1 MSKTKTI
8 QPNQPI
14 CLMTPRAQFKSN
26 WIIIRK
32 TKTGVLFKSIGLIIF
47 RGLNIVL
54 VEILPFAF
62 TAECLA
68 KNNPF
73 TNIEASYHGHASATL
88 KFKSHEATKSHLSAK
103 IAFQARQRAKDQ
115 SCAVLLDKNHASVKE
130 RNRSMLIENMKLLL
144 LLAKQNIALRGHDE
158 SKASLNK
165 GNYRE
170 LLEYSATTNNDLKR
184 LINDNL
190 YMSPEIQ
197 NEILEI
203 LAVQVRDKCLPKAKS
218 YFSIIVDET
227 MDISRVEQLSFCIRF
242 VDDDLNIREHF
253 LGFWELHST
262 KAEHIFSI
270 IQKIFAEFNLDFKH
284 KLVAQCYDG
293 TNMSGIYNGLCTHIR
308 DVAPK
313 AIYVHCIAH
322 QLNLALEAVCGSFN
336 ELRDAV
342 HNVKA
347 LFDFIECSGKRHA
360 IFQSI
365 QDDKKK
371 LTLKGLCDTR
381 WCDKYN
387 SFKAAVEAFP
397 FIIKFLEFVNE
408 EDRTAIGSKANGL
421 LHLIKNFSFL
431 FHLLLL
437 ADVFQITNILVKGL
451 QEKQIEL
458 ISSHNQACATIASLC
473 NLKEIKTFKAFLFDV
488 CIIGYE
494 NEISIPDGASSKS
507 ESRRKRVADLTT
519 SSSSTSNKMVT
530 EIQIKKT
537 DVAVGVKKRLGRPR
551 KNLAE
556 PIQAKTKSSIKIF
569 SIKTGA
575 LKATSTDTA
584 STSASTTETASTPTS
599 DLTESESKYYQK
611 YCDILDC
618 FIDCIASK
626 FDNKS
631 AQPLLD
637 INHLLVDSERTV
649 FDLENRFSIYKED
662 IDFDR
667 LDSELRTWYNEKKNN
682 NLNNL
687 FTVIDYFNLHAPSP
701 LKCRSKPKPG
711 HFDPILKTEYNF
723 FLYVFSSIKTK
734 KKKTYRNFSIWYIF
748 F

>member
-1 MSKTKTI
+1 MRT
-8 QPNQPI
+8 
-14 CLMTPRAQFKSN
+14 
-26 WIIIRK
+26 
-32 TKTGVLFKSIGLIIF
+32 V
-47 RGLNIVL
+47 
-54 VEILPFAF
+54 
-62 TAECLA
+62 
-68 KNNPF
+68 
-73 TNIEASYHGHASATL
+73 
-88 KFKSHEATKSHLSAK
+88 
-103 IAFQARQRAKDQ
+103 
-115 SCAVLLDKNHASVKE
+115 
-130 RNRSMLIENMKLLL
+130 
-144 LLAKQNIALRGHDE
+144 
-158 SKASLNK
+158 
-165 GNYRE
+165 
-170 LLEYSATTNNDLKR
+170 
-184 LINDNL
+184 DN
-190 YMSPEIQ
+190 
-197 NEILEI
+197 
-203 LAVQVRDKCLPKAKS
+203 
-218 YFSIIVDET
+218 
-227 MDISRVEQLSFCIRF
+227 
-242 VDDDLNIREHF
+242 LNIREHF

-293 TNMSGIYNGLCTHIR
+293 ARNMSGIYNGLCTRIR

-387 SFKAAVEAFP
+387 SFKAAVQAFP
-397 FIIKFLEFVNE
+397 FIIKFLQLVNE

-451 QEKQIEL
+451 QEKQIDL
-458 ISSHNQACATIASLC
+458 ISSHNQACATIASLY

-507 ESRRKRVADLTT
+507 ESRRKSVADLTT
-519 SSSSTSNKMVT
+519 TSSSTSNNIAT
-530 EIQIKKT
+530 EIIQVKKT
-537 DVAVGVKKRLGRPR
+537 DVAVGVKKGRGRPR

-556 PIQAKTKSSIKIF
+556 QIQAEPIQAEPIQAKLIQVDPIQAKTKSSIKIF

-575 LKATSTDTA
+575 LKATST
-584 STSASTTETASTPTS
+584 TETASTPTS
-599 DLTESESKYYQK
+599 DLTESESKY
-611 YCDILDC
+611 
-618 FIDCIASK
+618 
-626 FDNKS
+626 
-631 AQPLLD
+631 
-637 INHLLVDSERTV
+637 
-649 FDLENRFSIYKED
+649 
-662 IDFDR
+662 
-667 LDSELRTWYNEKKNN
+667 
-682 NLNNL
+682 
-687 FTVIDYFNLHAPSP
+687 
-701 LKCRSKPKPG
+701 
-711 HFDPILKTEYNF
+711 
-723 FLYVFSSIKTK
+723 
-734 KKKTYRNFSIWYIF
+734 
-748 F
+748 